1 MSCEV
6 LHYQY
11 DIPVD
16 VEFSV
21 LGVILMAATNYQIN
35 ECRFELLLRQH
46 FLRESSNFNAYFKRQ
61 SQVVCLTT
69 RVVLAFGEMYRHI
82 VLFNDS

>member
-1 MSCEV
+1 MLNDYNTHLIMSCEV

-21 LGVILMAATNYQIN
+21 LGVMAATNYQIN

-46 FLRESSNFNAYFKRQ
+46 FYEKAPISMHASRGSLK
-61 SQVVCLTT
+61 
-69 RVVLAFGEMYRHI
+69 
-82 VLFNDS
+82 LFV